1 MIRHLDDPTVARRLA
16 LGILALT
23 LLALLAMG
31 VRTGWL
37 PWTKDCE
44 QNPSCHVLVGESHG
58 SIESSMYYLIEG
70 PRYWLLQRQTVGDV
84 TMTYIHNV
92 NFGAFLVYGTVLL
105 GATSPMPAAIISAIG
120 FVAGLA
126 YAYLFAERA
135 SGSRRF
141 ALLFLALFAGEF
153 YHNTV
158 YGLNLP
164 RAWHWL
170 PLFGVAY
177 EVVGIARR
185 RTVRGWDAVRMV
197 PLLTLGLC
205 GGYEIYAFV
214 GGVALWLMLLF

>member
-1 MIRHLDDPTVARRLA
+1 MMRHLDDPTVARRLA

-31 VRTGWL
+31 VRTRWL
-37 PWTKDCE
+37 PWTRDCE

-70 PRYWLLQRQTVGDV
+70 PRYWLIQRQTVGDV

-135 SGSRRF
+135 SGVPVRG
-141 ALLFLALFAGEF
+141 AGERLASLRPA
-153 YHNTV
+153 V
-158 YGLNLP
+158 PG
-164 RAWHWL
+164 
-170 PLFGVAY
+170 PL
-177 EVVGIARR
+177 RR
-185 RTVRGWDAVRMV
+185 RALPQHRVRSEPAPGMALAAAV
-197 PLLTLGLC
+197 
-205 GGYEIYAFV
+205 
-214 GGVALWLMLLF
+214 